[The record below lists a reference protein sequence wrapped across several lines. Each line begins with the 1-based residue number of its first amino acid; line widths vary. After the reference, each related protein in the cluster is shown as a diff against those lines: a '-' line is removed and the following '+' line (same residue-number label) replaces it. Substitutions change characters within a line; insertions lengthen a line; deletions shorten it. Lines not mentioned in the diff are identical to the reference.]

1 MKATLLIELRT
12 EELPPKSLAKLGL
25 AFREQMQ
32 KALADAGFI
41 EAANSGRWFA
51 TPRRLAL
58 QFDDC
63 LENQPDRVIEK
74 KGPAV
79 SSGVGADGTPTK
91 ALGGFMRSA
100 GVEFAQL
107 ERISDGKAEYFVAR
121 LKKTGGRID
130 EYLSDM
136 VEAAL
141 KKLPVA
147 KLMRWGAGEAQFVRP
162 VHGLILMHDG
172 RTIPGQM
179 LGLVSDNTTRGHR
192 FMSTGMLTIARA
204 EAYEA
209 VLEKQGHVIACFDKR
224 RAMIVEQLD
233 HAAGSLTWLRDEAL
247 LDEVTALVE
256 FPAVYEARFDPEFLA
271 VPAECLILTMKA
283 NQKYFPLMDG
293 ADDKSKLTH
302 RFLVVSN
309 MKVADPANIITGNAR
324 VVRPRL
330 ADAKFFF
337 ETDKKTPLSARIGK
351 LSRVVYHNKLGTQG
365 ERVDRLVKLAATLA
379 QRIGADVMQAERA
392 ALLAK
397 ADLVTDMVGE
407 FPELQGIMGRY
418 YALADGEPAAVAD
431 AIQSHYQPRFNGDA
445 LPQGPVACAVALADK
460 LDALIGFFGIGQ
472 VPTGDKDPFG
482 LRRAAL
488 GVLRILMETP
498 LPLAL
503 PELIDDAA
511 AGFAPELFSGEWR
524 SAHASPPAAKE
535 APSTSLSQAGEGSKE
550 RAAVPPGDSALHNFF
565 KERLRHMLRDA
576 GHDHRAVDA
585 VLALDPARIDQVP
598 ARLAAVKAFAALPE
612 AEALAAANKRIV
624 NILRKSGA
632 EAGTGVDAALLHEA
646 AEKALFARLTAVAPG
661 IEAQLAA
668 GDYTAALKA
677 LAGLR
682 AAVDAFFDGVMVMAE
697 EAPIRANRLALL
709 SRLAGLMNRVA
720 DISKLSA

>member
-1 MKATLLIELRT
+1 MKATLLIELLT

-25 AFREQMQ
+25 SFREQMQ
-32 KALADAGFI
+32 KALSEAGFI
-41 EAANSGRWFA
+41 DAGNEGRWYA

-58 QFDDC
+58 QFDAC
-63 LENQPDRVIEK
+63 LESQPDRVIEK

-79 SSGVGADGTPTK
+79 ASGVGADGTPTK
-91 ALGGFMRSA
+91 ALEGFMRSA

-107 ERISDGKAEYFVAR
+107 EKLSDGKAEYFVAR
-121 LKKTGGRID
+121 IKKTGERID
-130 EYLSDM
+130 MYLPDM
-136 VEAAL
+136 MEAAL

-162 VHGLILMHDG
+162 VHGLMLMHG
-172 RTIPGQM
+172 ARTIPGKV
-179 LGLVSDNTTRGHR
+179 LDLDSRNVTRGHR
-192 FMSTGMLTIARA
+192 FMSVGVIDIPRA
-204 EAYEA
+204 ENYEA
-209 VLEKQGHVIACFDKR
+209 ILEKEGRVIASFDKR

-233 HAAGSLTWLRDEAL
+233 RAAGQLTWLRDEAL

-256 FPAVYEARFDPEFLA
+256 FPAVYEANFDVEFLA
-271 VPAECLILTMKA
+271 VPQECLILTMKA

-293 ADDKSKLTH
+293 SKLTH

-309 MKVADPANIITGNAR
+309 MKVADPINIVTGNAR

-365 ERVDRLVKLAATLA
+365 ERVDRLVKLAAA
-379 QRIGADVMQAERA
+379 IARRIGADAMQAEQA

-418 YALADGEPAAVAD
+418 YALADGEPAVVAD
-431 AIQSHYQPRFNGDA
+431 AIQSHYQPRFNGDT
-445 LPQGPVACAVALADK
+445 LPQGHVACAVALADK

-472 VPTGDKDPFG
+472 IPTGDKDPFG

-498 LPLAL
+498 LAL
-503 PELIDDAA
+503 SLPDLIDDAA
-511 AGFAPELFSGEWR
+511 AGFAPELFSGNW
-524 SAHASPPAAKE
+524 
-535 APSTSLSQAGEGSKE
+535 
-550 RAAVPPGDSALHNFF
+550 RAASADFF

-576 GHDHRAVDA
+576 GHDPKAVDA
-585 VLALDPARIDQVP
+585 VLALDPTRIDQVP
-598 ARLAAVKAFAALPE
+598 AKLAAVKAFAALPE
-612 AEALAAANKRIV
+612 AEALAAANKRV
-624 NILRKSGA
+624 GNILKKVEG
-632 EAGTGVDAALLHEA
+632 
-646 AEKALFARLTAVAPG
+646 AVAPG
-661 IEAQLAA
+661 FDNSLLQEAAERALAA
-668 GDYTAALKA
+668 MLPVVKADAEAAFERGDYTASLQA
-677 LAGLR
+677 LAKLR
-682 AAVDAFFDGVMVMAE
+682 TPVDAFFNDVMVNAE
-697 EAPIRANRLALL
+697 DPALRANRLGLL
-709 SRLAGLMNRVA
+709 ATLHNAMNRVA
-720 DISKLSA
+720 DISKLSS

>member
-1 MKATLLIELRT
+1 MKATLLIELLT

-25 AFREQMQ
+25 SFREQMQ
-32 KALADAGFI
+32 KALSEAGFI
-41 EAANSGRWFA
+41 EAGNAGRWFA

-58 QFDDC
+58 QFDEC
-63 LENQPDRVIEK
+63 LESQPDRVIEK

-79 SSGVGADGTPTK
+79 ASGVGADGTATK
-91 ALGGFMRSA
+91 ALEGFMRSA
-100 GVEFAQL
+100 GVEFSQL
-107 ERISDGKAEYFVAR
+107 EKQSDAGGKSGAEYFVAR
-121 LKKTGGRID
+121 IKKTGGRID
-130 EYLSDM
+130 EHVAGM
-136 VEAAL
+136 AEAAL

-147 KLMRWGAGEAQFVRP
+147 KLMRWGAGETQFVRP
-162 VHGLILMHDG
+162 VHGLVMMHDG
-172 RTIPGQM
+172 RIIHGRV
-179 LGLVSDNTTRGHR
+179 LGLASRNVTRGHR
-192 FMSTGMLTIARA
+192 FMSVGVIDIPRA
-204 EAYEA
+204 EDYEA
-209 VLEKQGHVIACFDKR
+209 LLEKQGKVIASFDKR

-233 HAAGSLTWLRDEAL
+233 RAAGQLAWLRDDAL

-256 FPAVYEARFDPEFLA
+256 FPAVYEAQFEPEFLA
-271 VPAECLILTMKA
+271 VPQECLILTMKA

-293 ADDKSKLTH
+293 DKLTH

-309 MKVADPANIITGNAR
+309 MKVSDPANIITGNAR

-330 ADAKFFF
+330 SDAKFFF

-351 LSRVVYHNKLGTQG
+351 LSRVIYHNKLGTQG
-365 ERVDRLVKLAATLA
+365 ERVDRLVKLAAKIA
-379 QRIGADVMQAERA
+379 RRIGADVSQAERA

-431 AIQSHYQPRFNGDA
+431 AIQAHYQPRFNGDA
-445 LPQGPVACAVALADK
+445 LPQGHVACAVALADK

-488 GVLRILMETP
+488 GVLRILMEAP

-511 AGFAPELFSGEWR
+511 AGFAPELLVGEWR
-524 SAHASPPAAKE
+524 TASA
-535 APSTSLSQAGEGSKE
+535 
-550 RAAVPPGDSALHNFF
+550 DFF
-565 KERLRHMLRDA
+565 RERLRHMLRDA
-576 GHDHRAVDA
+576 GHDHKAVDA

-612 AEALAAANKRIV
+612 AEALAAANKRV
-624 NILRKSGA
+624 GNILKKVDGKVEPRFEYILLKEVAEQALASALIPVGA
-632 EAGTGVDAALLHEA
+632 EAESAFNG
-646 AEKALFARLTAVAPG
+646 
-661 IEAQLAA
+661 
-668 GDYTAALKA
+668 GDYTASLLA
-677 LAGLR
+677 LAKLKKP
-682 AAVDAFFDGVMVMAE
+682 VDTFFDDVMVNAE
-697 EAPIRANRLALL
+697 DAALRANRLGLL
-709 SRLAGLMNRVA
+709 ATLHQAMNRVA
-720 DISKLSA
+720 DISKLSS

>member
-1 MKATLLIELRT
+1 MKATLLIELLT

-25 AFREQMQ
+25 SFREQMQ
-32 KALADAGFI
+32 KALAEAGFI
-41 EAANSGRWFA
+41 EPGNEGRWYA

-58 QFDDC
+58 QFDAC
-63 LENQPDRVIEK
+63 LESQPDRVIEK

-79 SSGVGADGTPTK
+79 ASGVGADGTPTK
-91 ALGGFMRSA
+91 ALEGFMRSA

-107 ERISDGKAEYFVAR
+107 EKLSDGKAEYFVAR
-121 LKKTGGRID
+121 IKKTGERID
-130 EYLSDM
+130 MYLPDM
-136 VEAAL
+136 MEAAL

-162 VHGLILMHDG
+162 VHGLMLMHG
-172 RTIPGQM
+172 ARIIPGKV
-179 LGLVSDNTTRGHR
+179 LDLDSRNVTRGHR
-192 FMSTGMLTIARA
+192 FMSVGVIDIPRA
-204 EAYEA
+204 ENYEA
-209 VLEKQGHVIACFDKR
+209 ILEKEGRVIASFDKR
-224 RAMIVEQLD
+224 RAMIIEQLD
-233 HAAGSLTWLRDEAL
+233 RAAGQLVWLRDEAL

-256 FPAVYEARFDPEFLA
+256 FPAVYEANFDAEFLA
-271 VPAECLILTMKA
+271 VPQECLILTMKA

-293 ADDKSKLTH
+293 TGLGAKLTH

-309 MKVADPANIITGNAR
+309 MKVADPINIVTGNAR

-365 ERVDRLVKLAATLA
+365 ERVDRLVKLAAA
-379 QRIGADVMQAERA
+379 IARRIGADAMQAEQA

-445 LPQGPVACAVALADK
+445 LPQGHVACAVALADK

-472 VPTGDKDPFG
+472 IPTGDKDPFG

-498 LPLAL
+498 LAL
-503 PELIDDAA
+503 SLPDLIDDAA
-511 AGFAPELFSGEWR
+511 AGFAPELFSGNW
-524 SAHASPPAAKE
+524 
-535 APSTSLSQAGEGSKE
+535 
-550 RAAVPPGDSALHNFF
+550 RAASADFF

-576 GHDHRAVDA
+576 GHDPKAVDA
-585 VLALDPARIDQVP
+585 VLALDPTRIDQVP
-598 ARLAAVKAFAALPE
+598 AKLAAVKAFAALPE
-612 AEALAAANKRIV
+612 AEALAAANKRV
-624 NILRKSGA
+624 GNILKKVEG
-632 EAGTGVDAALLHEA
+632 
-646 AEKALFARLTAVAPG
+646 AVAPG
-661 IEAQLAA
+661 FDNSLLQEAAERALAA
-668 GDYTAALKA
+668 MLPVVKADAEAAFARGDYTASLQA
-677 LAGLR
+677 LAKLR
-682 AAVDAFFDGVMVMAE
+682 TPVDAFFNDVMVNAE
-697 EAPIRANRLALL
+697 DPALRANRLGLL
-709 SRLAGLMNRVA
+709 ATLHNAMNRVA
-720 DISKLSA
+720 DISKLSS

>member
-1 MKATLLIELRT
+1 MKATLLIELLT
-12 EELPPKSLAKLGL
+12 EELPPKSLARLGQS
-25 AFREQMQ
+25 FREQVQ
-32 KALADAGFI
+32 KSLADGGFVDAGN
-41 EAANSGRWFA
+41 AGRWFA

-79 SSGVGADGTPTK
+79 ASGVGADGKPTK
-91 ALGGFMRSA
+91 ALEGFLRSA

-107 ERISDGKAEYFVAR
+107 EKINDGKADYFVAR
-121 LKKTGGRID
+121 VRKTGGRID
-130 EYLSDM
+130 EQVADM

-147 KLMRWGAGEAQFVRP
+147 KLMRWGAGDAQFVRP
-162 VHGLILMHDG
+162 VHGLVMMHDG
-172 RTIPGQM
+172 RTIQGRV
-179 LGLVSDNTTRGHR
+179 LGLDSRNVTRGHR
-192 FMSTGMLTIARA
+192 FLSVGVIDIPRA
-204 EAYEA
+204 EDYEA
-209 VLEKQGHVIACFDKR
+209 ILEKQGRVIASFERR

-233 HAAGSLTWLRDEAL
+233 RAAGNLTWLRDDAL
-247 LDEVTALVE
+247 LDEVTSLVE
-256 FPAVYEARFDPEFLA
+256 FPAVYEAGFEQDFLA
-271 VPAECLILTMKA
+271 VPQECLILTMKA

-293 ADDKSKLTH
+293 AGTGARLTN

-309 MKVADPANIITGNAR
+309 MKVADPSNIVTGNAR

-330 ADAKFFF
+330 SDAKFFF

-351 LSRVVYHNKLGTQG
+351 LARVVYHNKLGSQG
-365 ERVDRLVKLAATLA
+365 ERVDRLVKLAAAIAGRL
-379 QRIGADVMQAERA
+379 GADAMQAERA

-418 YALADGEPAAVAD
+418 YALADGEAAAVAD
-431 AIQSHYQPRFNGDA
+431 AIQSHYQPRFNGDT

-460 LDALIGFFGIGQ
+460 LDALVGFFGIGQ
-472 VPTGDKDPFG
+472 IPTGDKDPFG

-503 PELIDDAA
+503 PDLIDQAA
-511 AGFAPELFSGEWR
+511 AGFAPEAFAGDWR
-524 SAHASPPAAKE
+524 
-535 APSTSLSQAGEGSKE
+535 AGC
-550 RAAVPPGDSALHNFF
+550 ADFF
-565 KERLRHMLRDA
+565 RERLRHMLRDA

-598 ARLAAVKAFAALPE
+598 ARLAAVKTFAALPE

-632 EAGTGVDAALLHEA
+632 EAGAAVDPSLFRED
-646 AEKALFARLTAVAPG
+646 AEKALSTAVDAAAPG
-661 IEAQLAA
+661 IEAQLSA

-682 AAVDAFFDGVMVMAE
+682 AAVDRFFDDVMVMAE
-697 EAPIRANRLALL
+697 EAPVRANRLALL
-709 SRLAGLMNRVA
+709 ARLAGLMNRVA
-720 DISKLSA
+720 DISRLTG

>member
-1 MKATLLIELRT
+1 MKATLLIELLT

-25 AFREQMQ
+25 SFREQMQ
-32 KALADAGFI
+32 KALAEAGFI
-41 EAANSGRWFA
+41 EAGNAGRWFA

-63 LENQPDRVIEK
+63 LESQPDRVIEK

-79 SSGVGADGTPTK
+79 ASGVGADGMPTK
-91 ALGGFMRSA
+91 ALEGFMRSA

-107 ERISDGKAEYFVAR
+107 EKLNDGKADYFVAR
-121 LKKTGGRID
+121 IKKSGGRID
-130 EYLSDM
+130 EYLATM

-162 VHGLILMHDG
+162 VHGLMLMHDG
-172 RTIPGQM
+172 RIIHGEV
-179 LGLVSDNTTRGHR
+179 LGLASRNVTRGHR
-192 FMSTGMLTIARA
+192 FMSVGVIDIPRA
-204 EAYEA
+204 GDYEA
-209 VLEKQGHVIACFDKR
+209 LLEKEGRVIASFER
-224 RAMIVEQLD
+224 RREMIRRQLD
-233 HAAGSLTWLRDEAL
+233 TVAAGRSWLQDDAL

-256 FPAVYEARFDPEFLA
+256 FPAVYEAGFDDEFLA
-271 VPAECLILTMKA
+271 VPQECLILTMKA

-293 ADDKSKLTH
+293 GKLTN

-309 MKVADPANIITGNAR
+309 MKVADPGNIVIGNAR

-330 ADAKFFF
+330 SDAKFFF

-351 LSRVVYHNKLGTQG
+351 LARVVYHNKLGTQG
-365 ERVDRLVKLAATLA
+365 ERVDRLVKLAAKIARRL
-379 QRIGADVMQAERA
+379 GADITQAERA

-431 AIQSHYQPRFNGDA
+431 AIQSHYQPRFNGDT
-445 LPQGPVACAVALADK
+445 LPQGQVACAVALADK

-472 VPTGDKDPFG
+472 IPTGDKDPFG

-488 GVLRILMETP
+488 GVLRILMEAP

-503 PELIDDAA
+503 PDLIDDAA
-511 AGFAPELFSGEWR
+511 AGFAPELLGGDWR
-524 SAHASPPAAKE
+524 GASLE
-535 APSTSLSQAGEGSKE
+535 
-550 RAAVPPGDSALHNFF
+550 FF
-565 KERLRHMLRDA
+565 RERLRHMLRDG

-585 VLALDPARIDQVP
+585 VLALDPTRIDQVP
-598 ARLAAVKAFAALPE
+598 ARLGAVKAFAALPE
-612 AEALAAANKRIV
+612 AEALAAANKRV
-624 NILRKSGA
+624 GNILKKVDGTV
-632 EAGTGVDAALLHEA
+632 EAKFAQSLLQEA
-646 AEKALFARLTAVAPG
+646 AEQALASALIPASA
-661 IEAQLAA
+661 EAQSAFER
-668 GDYTAALKA
+668 GDYTASLLA
-677 LAGLR
+677 LARLKQP
-682 AAVDAFFDGVMVMAE
+682 VDSFFDDVMVNAE
-697 EAPIRANRLALL
+697 DPALRANRLGLL
-709 SRLAGLMNRVA
+709 ATLHHAMNRVA
-720 DISKLSA
+720 DISKLSS

>member
-1 MKATLLIELRT
+1 MKATLLIELLT

-25 AFREQMQ
+25 SFREQMQ
-32 KALADAGFI
+32 KALAEAGFI
-41 EAANSGRWFA
+41 AADNEGRWFA

-63 LENQPDRVIEK
+63 LESQPDRVIEK

-79 SSGVGADGTPTK
+79 ASGVGADGTATK
-91 ALGGFMRSA
+91 ALEGFMRSA

-107 ERISDGKAEYFVAR
+107 EKQNDGKAEYFVAR
-121 LKKTGGRID
+121 IKKTGERLD
-130 EYLSDM
+130 NVLAQM

-172 RTIPGQM
+172 RIIAGEVLELTSRN
-179 LGLVSDNTTRGHR
+179 VTRGHR
-192 FMSTGMLTIARA
+192 FMSVGVIDIPRA
-204 EAYEA
+204 EDYEA
-209 VLEKQGHVIACFDKR
+209 ILEKEGRVIASFDKR

-233 HAAGSLTWLRDEAL
+233 RAAGSLTWLRDEAL

-256 FPAVYEARFDPEFLA
+256 FPAVYEASFEPEFLA
-271 VPAECLILTMKA
+271 VPQECLILTMKA

-293 ADDKSKLTH
+293 DKLSN

-309 MKVADPANIITGNAR
+309 MKVADPSNIITGNAR

-351 LSRVVYHNKLGTQG
+351 LARVVYHNKLGSQG
-365 ERVDRLVKLAATLA
+365 ERVDRLVKLAAKIAGRL
-379 QRIGADVMQAERA
+379 GADVSQAERA

-418 YALADGEPAAVAD
+418 YAQSDGEPAVVAD

-445 LPQGPVACAVALADK
+445 LPQGRVACAVALADK
-460 LDALIGFFGIGQ
+460 LDALVGFFGIGQ
-472 VPTGDKDPFG
+472 IPTGDKDPFG

-488 GVLRILMETP
+488 GVLRMLMETP

-503 PELIDDAA
+503 PELIDDAG
-511 AGFAPELFSGEWR
+511 AGFAPELFTGDWR
-524 SAHASPPAAKE
+524 VAS
-535 APSTSLSQAGEGSKE
+535 
-550 RAAVPPGDSALHNFF
+550 AVPQGDTALHNFF
-565 KERLRHMLRDA
+565 RERLRHMLRDA
-576 GHDHRAVDA
+576 GHAPPAVDA
-585 VLALDPARIDQVP
+585 VLALDPTRIDQIP
-598 ARLAAVKAFAALPE
+598 ARLDAVKAFAALPE

-632 EAGTGVDAALLHEA
+632 EAGTTIDTALFAEA
-646 AEKALFARLTAVAPG
+646 AEQALFSAVEAAAPG

-668 GDYTAALKA
+668 ADYSAALKA

-682 AAVDAFFDGVMVMAE
+682 GAVDAFFDGVMVMAE
-697 EAPIRANRLALL
+697 DTKLRANRLALL

>member
-1 MKATLLIELRT
+1 MKATLLIELLT

-25 AFREQMQ
+25 SFREQLQ
-32 KALADAGFI
+32 KALAEAGFI
-41 EAANSGRWFA
+41 DAGNAGRWFA

-63 LENQPDRVIEK
+63 LESQPDRVIEK

-79 SSGVGADGTPTK
+79 ASGVGADGTPTK
-91 ALGGFMRSA
+91 ALEGFIRSA

-107 ERISDGKAEYFVAR
+107 EKLNDGKAEYFVAR
-121 LKKTGGRID
+121 TKKKGGRID
-130 EYLSDM
+130 DYLAGM

-147 KLMRWGAGEAQFVRP
+147 KMMRWGAGEAQFVRP
-162 VHGLILMHDG
+162 VHGLVLMHCAK
-172 RTIPGQM
+172 TIAGEV
-179 LGLVSDNTTRGHR
+179 LGIASRNVTRGHR
-192 FMSTGMLTIARA
+192 FMSVGVIEIRRA
-204 EAYEA
+204 EDYEA
-209 VLEKQGHVIACFDKR
+209 SLETQGRVIASFDKR

-233 HAAGSLTWLRDEAL
+233 RTAGPLTWLRDDAL

-256 FPAVYEARFDPEFLA
+256 FPAVYEASFEPEFLA
-271 VPAECLILTMKA
+271 IPQECLILTMKA

-293 ADDKSKLTH
+293 DKLTH

-309 MKVADPANIITGNAR
+309 MKVADPTNIITGNAR

-351 LSRVVYHNKLGTQG
+351 LARVVYHNKLGSQG
-365 ERVDRLVKLAATLA
+365 ERVDRLIKLAA
-379 QRIGADVMQAERA
+379 RIASRLDADVSQAERA

-418 YALADGEPAAVAD
+418 YALSDGEPAVVAD
-431 AIQSHYQPRFNGDA
+431 AIQSHYQPRFNGDS

-488 GVLRILMETP
+488 GVLRILMDTP
-498 LPLAL
+498 LPLLL

-511 AGFAPELFSGEWR
+511 AGFASELLTGDWR
-524 SAHASPPAAKE
+524 TASA
-535 APSTSLSQAGEGSKE
+535 
-550 RAAVPPGDSALHNFF
+550 DFF
-565 KERLRHMLRDA
+565 RERLRHMLRDA
-576 GHDHRAVDA
+576 GHDHKAVDA

-632 EAGTGVDAALLHEA
+632 EAGTVVVVALLHEA
-646 AEKALFARLTAVAPG
+646 AEKALFAQVNAIAPG
-661 IEAQLAA
+661 IETQLAA
-668 GDYTAALKA
+668 GDYAAALKA

-682 AAVDAFFDGVMVMAE
+682 GAVDAFFDGVMVMADD
-697 EAPIRANRLALL
+697 AATRANRLALL
-709 SRLAGLMNRVA
+709 SRLTGLMNRVA
-720 DISKLSA
+720 DISLL

>member
-1 MKATLLIELRT
+1 MKATLLIELLT

-25 AFREQMQ
+25 SFREQMQ
-32 KALADAGFI
+32 KALAEAGFI
-41 EAANSGRWFA
+41 EAANAGRWYA

-63 LENQPDRVIEK
+63 LESQPDRVIEK

-79 SSGVGADGTPTK
+79 AAGVGADGTATK
-91 ALGGFMRSA
+91 ALEGFMRSA

-107 ERISDGKAEYFVAR
+107 EKLNDGKAEYFVAR
-121 LKKTGGRID
+121 IKKTGGRID
-130 EYLSDM
+130 EYLAGM

-147 KLMRWGAGEAQFVRP
+147 KLMRWGDGDAQFVRP
-162 VHGLILMHDG
+162 VHGLILMHDR
-172 RTIPGQM
+172 RTVGGEV
-179 LGLVSDNTTRGHR
+179 LGLPSRNITRGHR
-192 FMSTGMLTIARA
+192 FMSVGVIDIPRA
-204 EAYEA
+204 DDYEA
-209 VLEKQGHVIACFDKR
+209 ILEKEGRVIASFDKR
-224 RAMIVEQLD
+224 REMIRQQLD
-233 HAAGSLTWLRDEAL
+233 AVAAGRSWLQDEAL

-256 FPAVYEARFDPEFLA
+256 FPAVYEAGFDDEFLA
-271 VPAECLILTMKA
+271 VPQECLILTMKA

-293 ADDKSKLTH
+293 AGSGARLTN

-309 MKVADPANIITGNAR
+309 MKVADPTNIVTGNAR

-330 ADAKFFF
+330 SDAKFFF

-351 LSRVVYHNKLGTQG
+351 LSRVVYHNKLGSQG
-365 ERVDRLVKLAATLA
+365 ERVDRLVKLAAKIA
-379 QRIGADVMQAERA
+379 QRLGADVAQAERA

-397 ADLVTDMVGE
+397 ADLVSDMVGE

-418 YALADGEPAAVAD
+418 YALSDGESAVVAD

-445 LPQGPVACAVALADK
+445 LPQGQVACAVALADK
-460 LDALIGFFGIGQ
+460 LDALVGFFGIGQ
-472 VPTGDKDPFG
+472 IPTGDKDPFG

-488 GVLRILMETP
+488 GVLRMLMDTP
-498 LPLAL
+498 LPLA
-503 PELIDDAA
+503 PPGLIDDAA
-511 AGFAPELFSGEWR
+511 AGFAPELFSGDW
-524 SAHASPPAAKE
+524 
-535 APSTSLSQAGEGSKE
+535 
-550 RAAVPPGDSALHNFF
+550 RAASADFF

-576 GHDHRAVDA
+576 GHDPRAVDA
-585 VLALDPARIDQVP
+585 VLALDPTRIDQVP

-612 AEALAAANKRIV
+612 ANALAAANKRIV
-624 NILRKSGA
+624 NFLRKSGA
-632 EAGTGVDAALLHEA
+632 EAGDAVDSALLAED
-646 AEKALFARLTAVAPG
+646 AEKALWLQVEAVAPG

-668 GDYTAALKA
+668 ADYAGALKA

-682 AAVDAFFDGVMVMAE
+682 GAVDAFFDGVMVMAE
-697 EAPIRANRLALL
+697 DAKLRANRLALL

-720 DISKLSA
+720 DISRLSA

>member
-1 MKATLLIELRT
+1 MLMHGART
-12 EELPPKSLAKLGL
+12 ISGEVLGL
-25 AFREQMQ
+25 ASR
-32 KALADAGFI
+32 
-41 EAANSGRWFA
+41 N
-51 TPRRLAL
+51 
-58 QFDDC
+58 
-63 LENQPDRVIEK
+63 V
-74 KGPAV
+74 
-79 SSGVGADGTPTK
+79 
-91 ALGGFMRSA
+91 
-100 GVEFAQL
+100 
-107 ERISDGKAEYFVAR
+107 
-121 LKKTGGRID
+121 
-130 EYLSDM
+130 
-136 VEAAL
+136 
-141 KKLPVA
+141 
-147 KLMRWGAGEAQFVRP
+147 
-162 VHGLILMHDG
+162 
-172 RTIPGQM
+172 
-179 LGLVSDNTTRGHR
+179 TRGHR
-192 FMSTGMLTIARA
+192 FMSVGVIDIPRA
-204 EAYEA
+204 GDYEA
-209 VLEKQGHVIACFDKR
+209 ILEKQGRVIASFDKR

-233 HAAGSLTWLRDEAL
+233 RAAGKHSWVRDDAL

-256 FPAVYEARFDPEFLA
+256 FPAVYEASFEPEFLA
-271 VPAECLILTMKA
+271 VPQECLILTMKA

-293 ADDKSKLTH
+293 AGAVGIGGAKLTN

-309 MKVADPANIITGNAR
+309 MKVADPANIVTGNAR

-365 ERVDRLVKLAATLA
+365 ERVDRLVKLAATIA
-379 QRIGADVMQAERA
+379 QRIGADPMQAEQA

-445 LPQGPVACAVALADK
+445 LPLGGVACAVALADK
-460 LDALIGFFGIGQ
+460 LDALIGFFAIGQ
-472 VPTGDKDPFG
+472 IPTGDKDPFG

-498 LPLAL
+498 LPLSL
-503 PELIDDAA
+503 PELIDAAA
-511 AGFAPELFSGEWR
+511 AGFASEVFTGDWR
-524 SAHASPPAAKE
+524 SA
-535 APSTSLSQAGEGSKE
+535 
-550 RAAVPPGDSALHNFF
+550 SADFF
-565 KERLRHMLRDA
+565 RERLRNLLRDA

-612 AEALAAANKRIV
+612 ADALAAANKRIV
-624 NILRKSGA
+624 NILRKSGG
-632 EAGTGVDAALLHEA
+632 EAGASVNPALLQES
-646 AEKALFARLTAVAPG
+646 AEKALFAAVEAAAPG

-668 GDYTAALKA
+668 ADYTAALKA

-697 EAPIRANRLALL
+697 DAQIRSNRLALL

-720 DISKLSA
+720 DISKLSS

>member
-1 MKATLLIELRT
+1 MKATLLIELLT

-25 AFREQMQ
+25 SFREQMQ
-32 KALADAGFI
+32 KALAEGGFIDAGN
-41 EAANSGRWFA
+41 EGRWYA

-63 LENQPDRVIEK
+63 LESQPDRVIEK

-79 SSGVGADGTPTK
+79 ASGVGADGTPTK
-91 ALGGFMRSA
+91 ALEGFMRSA

-107 ERISDGKAEYFVAR
+107 EKLSDGKAEYFVAR
-121 LKKTGGRID
+121 IKKTGERID
-130 EYLSDM
+130 MYLPDM
-136 VEAAL
+136 MEAAL

-162 VHGLILMHDG
+162 VHGLMLMHG
-172 RTIPGQM
+172 ARIIPGKV
-179 LGLVSDNTTRGHR
+179 LDLDSRNVTRGHR
-192 FMSTGMLTIARA
+192 FMSVGVIDIPRA
-204 EAYEA
+204 ENYEA
-209 VLEKQGHVIACFDKR
+209 ILEKEGRVIASFDKR
-224 RAMIVEQLD
+224 RAMIIEQLD
-233 HAAGSLTWLRDEAL
+233 RAAGQLVWLRDEAL

-256 FPAVYEARFDPEFLA
+256 FPAVYEANFDAEFLA
-271 VPAECLILTMKA
+271 VPQECLILTMKA

-293 ADDKSKLTH
+293 TGLGAKLTH

-309 MKVADPANIITGNAR
+309 MKVADPINIVTGNAR

-365 ERVDRLVKLAATLA
+365 ERVDRLVKLAAA
-379 QRIGADVMQAERA
+379 IARRIGADAMQAEQA

-418 YALADGEPAAVAD
+418 YALADGEPAVVAD
-431 AIQSHYQPRFNGDA
+431 AIQSHYQPRFNGDT
-445 LPQGPVACAVALADK
+445 LPQGHVACAVALADK

-472 VPTGDKDPFG
+472 IPTGDKDPFG

-498 LPLAL
+498 LAL
-503 PELIDDAA
+503 SLPDLIDDAA
-511 AGFAPELFSGEWR
+511 AGFAPELFSGNW
-524 SAHASPPAAKE
+524 
-535 APSTSLSQAGEGSKE
+535 
-550 RAAVPPGDSALHNFF
+550 RAASADFF

-576 GHDHRAVDA
+576 GHDPKAVDA
-585 VLALDPARIDQVP
+585 VLALDPTRIDQVP
-598 ARLAAVKAFAALPE
+598 AKLAAVKAFAALPE
-612 AEALAAANKRIV
+612 AEALAAANKRV
-624 NILRKSGA
+624 GNILKKVEG
-632 EAGTGVDAALLHEA
+632 
-646 AEKALFARLTAVAPG
+646 AVAPG
-661 IEAQLAA
+661 FDNSLLQEAAERALAA
-668 GDYTAALKA
+668 MLPVVKADAEAAFERGDYTASLQA
-677 LAGLR
+677 LAKLR
-682 AAVDAFFDGVMVMAE
+682 TPVDAFFNDVMVNAE
-697 EAPIRANRLALL
+697 DPALRANRLGLL
-709 SRLAGLMNRVA
+709 ATLHNAMNRVA
-720 DISKLSA
+720 DISKLSS